1 MRYKDMVRLKKKSA
15 KEITNTKYTTV
26 TVKGQKTMSRGWSDL
41 GKLRFKELT
50 ELVVAQRQ
58 SEDWIKDRRK
68 YIQRK
73 CMKEF
78 GGRKRK
84 RNGND
89 QNNYNLK
96 MNKEER
102 STWDDFI
109 NNSMNDLAWA
119 GNTVAL

>member
-1 MRYKDMVRLKKKSA
+1 
-15 KEITNTKYTTV
+15 
-26 TVKGQKTMSRGWSDL
+26 
-41 GKLRFKELT
+41 
-50 ELVVAQRQ
+50 
-58 SEDWIKDRRK
+58 
-68 YIQRK
+68 
-73 CMKEF
+73 MKEF

-84 RNGND
+84 QNGND